1 MWRFDDDDDDRQ
13 RRAVLQHLTRGDCR
27 HAMDCL
33 VAIQANMPSCRRV
46 YVSAD
51 TTDMKSLADAMSGN
65 TYLEQIRVG
74 PGSGRS
80 SVGPGSG
87 RSVPKEFLHA
97 LALSNVSE
105 VDFSG
110 SFVPMAEQRKVAE
123 KVGMRQRNAWASTEL
138 RLSWA
143 KTAHPRLAADSQLV
157 ADLPIE
163 LIALV
168 GLHIEER
175 YLALF
180 AHLTERQ
187 KIFNYK
193 LRQQT
198 LTRRRARLARQ
209 ASDEHRRAASAA
221 QQAAATAQAETV
233 LLGQELALT
242 LSQIEGLSASK
253 EPRTRS

>member
-1 MWRFDDDDDDRQ
+1 MWRFDDDDHGQ
-13 RRAVLQHLTRGDCR
+13 GRAVLEHLTRDECQP
-27 HAMDCL
+27 AMDCL
-33 VAIQANMPSCRRV
+33 PAIQANMPNCRRV
-46 YVSAD
+46 YVYGD
-51 TTDMKSLADAMSGN
+51 TTDMKNLAGAMSGN
-65 TYLEQIRVG
+65 THLEQVRVG
-74 PGSGRS
+74 PGSI
-80 SVGPGSG
+80 

-105 VDFSG
+105 VDFSD

-123 KVGMRQRNAWASTEL
+123 NVGVRQRNAWASTQL

-143 KTAHPRLAADSQLV
+143 KTAHPRLAADSHLV
-157 ADLPIE
+157 ADLPID

-168 GLHIEER
+168 GLQVAER

-221 QQAAATAQAETV
+221 QQAAATAQAETA

-242 LSQIEGLSASK
+242 LSQIKGLSASK
-253 EPRTRS
+253 DPHTAS